1 MSNRRPIQ
9 ALCGQPI
16 DPSHRKPVMIATS
29 TDCLSVE
36 ELNRLLDGQLS
47 SNEFD
52 SASKHVD
59 QCEQC
64 QSRIPEKWDALSPI
78 ANADSEED
86 SVLAESACQFAV
98 AQLMTAG
105 AKVAH
110 TSADLPIDQI
120 GPYEILGQLGQGGM
134 GMVCLARHNRLKR
147 QCAIKLLPPHRV
159 MEPGWLDR
167 FDREM
172 TTIAAL
178 EHPGIVRATDAGT
191 HSDWHYLV
199 MEYLDGMDVGK
210 IAHRLGSLPVAD
222 ACEIAR
228 QSAVALMHVHETGL
242 IHRDVKPS
250 NLMLTR
256 DGTVKLLDL
265 GLVLAGDDPLATDDR
280 LTTVGHLMGTLPA
293 MSPEQLLDSRKVQP
307 VSDIYSLG
315 ATLYR
320 LISGRWPQANEGGLA
335 ARVLAITSESNRS
348 TPLPL
353 SRLESSVKSELE
365 SFVGQMMHRQ
375 PDQRPSGSIVAERLA
390 TWSGEAN
397 LKALLKRAESTP
409 ASDAPITPS
418 LPLATNPAS
427 PPPGNGKHTWT
438 AWLGPLGWF
447 AAAILLATVVIQIK
461 TDKGLVTVTTDG
473 KDTQV
478 AVEKNVQ
485 DSTEETVS
493 PSTEKSLTADIESP
507 DSEKIYL
514 GENLDYWLGV
524 FRREQQIERI
534 GQAMRAVELLSRNT
548 PKREEAAR
556 ITLELA
562 NEYGTQIIDDTPDQ
576 NGGGFGGQSSPNQ
589 RFMGYLTQT
598 FDNYLP
604 TPGLRP
610 LGETLADGNERAQI
624 TAILLLNH
632 FVTGVHVNAVYEG
645 RLETAKASFA
655 TEALT
660 PEGRVTIET
669 LLKQIGIASGE
680 LKPLAADA
688 TAKDRYAMTPA
699 REAVSSRETAW
710 VTAVRIIEM
719 SGPKISPPSWIADY
733 VQEQVDEA
741 VADYEHREIDPETE
755 QTKWDYSD
763 PNAPYGFSSGGFGG
777 GPQMITTPTDP
788 DWLLSRELFLSAIE
802 MRREGRLDLPIQ
814 FAAETLAHPRFNWY
828 SMDGSSLN
836 DLVQALATI
845 DPEAPSLI
853 AFHLD
858 RSFQEMDRQYQASQ
872 NAEWL
877 HPLTYFGQRL
887 KEGLASVYTTHVEQ
901 PEQAHDRLERLVK
914 SLPNLSM
921 YQQSTEGNKDIW
933 NAMLN
938 DLKQRFESE

>member
-1 MSNRRPIQ
+1 
-9 ALCGQPI
+9 
-16 DPSHRKPVMIATS
+16 MIATS
-29 TDCLSVE
+29 TDCLSIE

-78 ANADSEED
+78 AKADSEED

-105 AKVAH
+105 TKVPH

-172 TTIAAL
+172 TTVASL

-210 IAHRLGSLPVAD
+210 IAHRMGSLPVAD

-307 VSDIYSLG
+307 ASDIYSLG

-320 LISGRWPQANEGGLA
+320 LVSGRWPHANEGGLA

-353 SRLESSVKSELE
+353 SRLEPSVEPELE

-397 LKALLKRAESTP
+397 LKALLQRAESTP
-409 ASDAPITPS
+409 VSDEPITPS

-427 PPPGNGKHTWT
+427 PPPGDSKHTWT
-438 AWLGPLGWF
+438 AWMGPLGWF
-447 AAAILLATVVIQIK
+447 AAAVLLATVVIQIK

-473 KDTQV
+473 KDTKV
-478 AVEKNVQ
+478 AVEEIQ

-493 PSTEKSLTADIESP
+493 PSTEKSLAAGIASTGG
-507 DSEKIYL
+507 EKIYL
-514 GENLDYWLGV
+514 GENLDHWLGV
-524 FRREQQIERI
+524 FRREQQMERI
-534 GQAMRAVELLSRNT
+534 GQAMQAVELLSRNS
-548 PKREEAAR
+548 PRREEAAQV
-556 ITLELA
+556 TLQLA
-562 NEYGTQIIDDTPDQ
+562 DRYGTIFVNDYPDQ
-576 NGGGFGGQSSPNQ
+576 AESGTGGQTLVNRQ
-589 RFMGYLTQT
+589 YMGYLAQIYPLYFPAPGLFILGDSLEKGNTQT
-598 FDNYLP
+598 QLASTVLLHRFISGQYDQWEFPLNRESVRSYMSAASNSSI
-604 TPGLRP
+604 GLKSIEKLLVQIGEAVQDLQP
-610 LGETLADGNERAQI
+610 LASQSMRRNATNFLTLADEAR
-624 TAILLLNH
+624 TA
-632 FVTGVHVNAVYEG
+632 
-645 RLETAKASFA
+645 R
-655 TEALT
+655 
-660 PEGRVTIET
+660 
-669 LLKQIGIASGE
+669 Q
-680 LKPLAADA
+680 
-688 TAKDRYAMTPA
+688 M
-699 REAVSSRETAW
+699 AW
-710 VTAVRIIEM
+710 GSAVRIIEE
-719 SGPKISPPSWIADY
+719 SGPRVSPPDWIAEY

-741 VADYEHREIDPETE
+741 VADYEQREIDPETG
-755 QTKWDYSD
+755 QTKWDYTD
-763 PNAPYGFSSGGFGG
+763 PNSVYGFASGGFGG
-777 GPQMITTPTDP
+777 GPQMTTTPTDP

-828 SMDGSSLN
+828 SMDGSSFN
-836 DLVQALATI
+836 DVVQGLATI

-858 RSFQEMDRQYQASQ
+858 RSFQEMDRQFQASQ

-877 HPLTYFGQRL
+877 RQLTYFEQRL
-887 KEGLASVYTTHVEQ
+887 KEGLASVYTTHINH
-901 PEQAHDRLERLVK
+901 PEQAHDRLERLVNSMPK
-914 SLPNLSM
+914 LSM
-921 YQQSTEGNKDIW
+921 YQQSTEDPKAFW
-933 NAMLN
+933 HAMLN
-938 DLKQRFESE
+938 DLKQRSESGAAPE

>member
-1 MSNRRPIQ
+1 
-9 ALCGQPI
+9 
-16 DPSHRKPVMIATS
+16 MIATS

-47 SNEFD
+47 SEEFD

-59 QCEQC
+59 ECEQC

-78 ANADSEED
+78 AKADSEED

-98 AQLMTAG
+98 AQLMTANVPVPNT
-105 AKVAH
+105 A
-110 TSADLPIDQI
+110 ADLPIDQI

-172 TTIAAL
+172 TTVASL

-191 HSDWHYLV
+191 HSGWHYLV

-228 QSAVALMHVHETGL
+228 QSAVALTHVHETGL

-307 VSDIYSLG
+307 ASDIYSLG

-320 LISGRWPQANEGGLA
+320 LISGRWPHANEGGLA

-348 TPLPL
+348 TPPPL
-353 SRLESSVKSELE
+353 SSLEPSVETELG

-390 TWSGEAN
+390 TWSGDAN

-409 ASDAPITPS
+409 ASDAPITPL

-427 PPPGNGKHTWT
+427 PPPGDGKHTWT
-438 AWLGPLGWF
+438 AWMGPLGWF
-447 AAAILLATVVIQIK
+447 AAAVLLATVVIQIK

-473 KDTQV
+473 NDTKV
-478 AVEKNVQ
+478 AVEEN
-485 DSTEETVS
+485 
-493 PSTEKSLTADIESP
+493 ESP
-507 DSEKIYL
+507 LPTATLQKRSREDSKLDFANTNRDIVYEGKNLDAWLETLASEK
-514 GENLDYWLGV
+514 E
-524 FRREQQIERI
+524 I
-534 GQAMRAVELLSRNT
+534 GAIGRAMRAVERLSRGT
-548 PKREEAAR
+548 SRRAEAAKA
-556 ITLELA
+556 TLDLTD
-562 NEYGTQIIDDTPDQ
+562 EYGTWHVAPPVEHGGFM
-576 NGGGFGGQSSPNQ
+576 GGGFSSSPPIDRQ
-589 RFMGYLTQT
+589 FMGHLQESYKHYFPIPGVQT
-598 FDNYLP
+598 I
-604 TPGLRP
+604 GLK
-610 LGETLADGNERAQI
+610 LAHGNQKARIAS
-624 TAILLLNH
+624 ILQLRNFVMNLNH
-632 FVTGVHVNAVYEG
+632 NTGSPHRASSAEVFFASKSKKSEG
-645 RLETAKASFA
+645 RTY
-655 TEALT
+655 
-660 PEGRVTIET
+660 IET
-669 LLKQIGIASGE
+669 LLQEIGSASAG
-680 LKPLAADA
+680 LKSVVKEA
-688 TAKDRYAMTPA
+688 TATSTPHP
-699 REAVSSRETAW
+699 RSPSEEANIARETAW
-710 VTAVRIIEM
+710 AIAVRIVQE
-719 SGPKISPPSWIADY
+719 SGPQISPPAWIADY
-733 VQEQVDEA
+733 VEEQVDEA
-741 VADYEHREIDPETE
+741 VAKYEQREVDPETG
-755 QTKWDYSD
+755 QTKWDYAD
-763 PNAPYGFSSGGFGG
+763 PNAVYGFSMGGFGG
-777 GPQMITTPTDP
+777 GPQANTTPNPP
-788 DWLLSRELFLSAIE
+788 DWILPTELYLAAIE
-802 MRREGRLDLPIQ
+802 MRREGRVQFPIE

-828 SMDGSSLN
+828 SMDDSSLN
-836 DLVQALATI
+836 DVVQALTAI
-845 DPEAPSLI
+845 DPKAPSLI

-877 HPLTYFGQRL
+877 HPLTYLQQRL
-887 KEGLASVYTTHVEQ
+887 QEGLASVYTTHVEQ
-901 PEQAHDRLERLVK
+901 PAQAHDRLERLVN
-914 SLPNLSM
+914 SLPKLSM
-921 YQQSTEGNKDIW
+921 YQQSTEDPKAFW
-933 NAMLN
+933 HAMLN
-938 DLKQRFESE
+938 DLKQRSESE

>member
-1 MSNRRPIQ
+1 
-9 ALCGQPI
+9 
-16 DPSHRKPVMIATS
+16 MIATS

-47 SNEFD
+47 SDEFD

-59 QCEQC
+59 ECEQC
-64 QSRIPEKWDALSPI
+64 QSRIPDKWDALSSV
-78 ANADSEED
+78 AKAGTEED

-98 AQLMTAG
+98 ARLMTAHI
-105 AKVAH
+105 ASSHV
-110 TSADLPIDQI
+110 SADLPIDQI
-120 GPYEILGQLGQGGM
+120 GPYEILGKLGQGGM

-191 HSDWHYLV
+191 HSGWHYLV
-199 MEYLDGMDVGK
+199 MEHLDGMDVGK

-307 VSDIYSLG
+307 ASDIYSLG

-320 LISGRWPQANEGGLA
+320 LISGRWPHANEGGLA

-348 TPLPL
+348 TPPPL
-353 SRLESSVKSELE
+353 SRLQPSVESELE
-365 SFVGQMMHRQ
+365 TFVGQMMHRQ

-390 TWSGEAN
+390 TWSGDAN
-397 LKALLKRAESTP
+397 LKALLQRAEATP
-409 ASDAPITPS
+409 VSDAPITPS
-418 LPLATNPAS
+418 FPLATKPAS
-427 PPPGNGKHTWT
+427 PPPGNSNHNWT
-438 AWLGPLGWF
+438 AWFGPLGWL
-447 AAAILLATVVIQIK
+447 AAAALLATVVIQIK

-478 AVEKNVQ
+478 AVEEDKSAVGEQ
-485 DSTEETVS
+485 ATKAAATQLPVADARPGSTDKVN
-493 PSTEKSLTADIESP
+493 
-507 DSEKIYL
+507 L
-514 GENLDYWLGV
+514 GEDLEHWLKV
-524 FRREQQIERI
+524 FQQELEIERI
-534 GQAMRAVELLSRNT
+534 GQAMRAVELLSRES
-548 PKREEAAR
+548 PKREKAAR
-556 ITLELA
+556 IILERA
-562 NEYGTQIIDDTPDQ
+562 NEYGTQIIDESPDQ
-576 NGGGFGGQSSPNQ
+576 DDGSFGSPSPPNH
-589 RFMGYLTQT
+589 RFMGYLAETYPS
-598 FDNYLP
+598 YLP
-604 TPGLRP
+604 EPGLSP
-610 LGETLADGNERAQI
+610 LGEILVTGNEKAKFAAI
-624 TAILLLNH
+624 TLLKH
-632 FVTGVHVNAVYEG
+632 YVSGVHVNTFYEAKQDAVDVYF
-645 RLETAKASFA
+645 AKAGS
-655 TEALT
+655 TVD
-660 PEGRVTIET
+660 GRSKIET
-669 LLKQIGIASGE
+669 LLQQLGIASDELRASASLASQRDRFMMSAAGE
-680 LKPLAADA
+680 ALS
-688 TAKDRYAMTPA
+688 A
-699 REAVSSRETAW
+699 RKSAW
-710 VTAVRIIEM
+710 SIAVRIVQK
-719 SGPKISPPSWIADY
+719 SGPHIVPPVWIADY
-733 VQEQVDEA
+733 VKEQVDEA
-741 VADYEHREIDPETE
+741 VATYAHRELDPKTG
-755 QTKWDYSD
+755 QTKWRYTPS
-763 PNAPYGFSSGGFGG
+763 NAGGGLSGFGG
-777 GPQMITTPTDP
+777 GGRMTTNPTVP

-828 SMDGSSLN
+828 SMDDSSLN
-836 DLVQALATI
+836 NVVRALATI
-845 DPEAPSLI
+845 DPKAPSLI

-858 RSFQEMDRQYQASQ
+858 RNFQEMDRQYQASQ

-877 HPLTYFGQRL
+877 RPLTYLQQCL
-887 KEGLASVYTTHVEQ
+887 KEGLASVYTTHVNH
-901 PEQAHDRLERLVK
+901 PKQAHDRLERLVN
-914 SLPNLSM
+914 SLPKLSSF
-921 YQQSTEGNKDIW
+921 QPTTDHDKDFW
-933 NAMLN
+933 LSMLN
-938 DLKQRFESE
+938 DLKQRSESDAAPE

>member
-1 MSNRRPIQ
+1 
-9 ALCGQPI
+9 
-16 DPSHRKPVMIATS
+16 MIATS

-47 SNEFD
+47 SDEFD

-59 QCEQC
+59 ECEQC
-64 QSRIPEKWDALSPI
+64 QSRIPDKWDALSSV
-78 ANADSEED
+78 ADAGTKED

-98 AQLMTAG
+98 ARLMTAHITSPQ
-105 AKVAH
+105 VA
-110 TSADLPIDQI
+110 ADLPIDQI
-120 GPYEILGQLGQGGM
+120 GPYEILGKLGQGGM

-191 HSDWHYLV
+191 HSGWHYLV
-199 MEYLDGMDVGK
+199 MEHLDGMDVGK

-307 VSDIYSLG
+307 ASDIYSLG

-320 LISGRWPQANEGGLA
+320 LISGRWPHANEGGLA

-348 TPLPL
+348 TPPPL
-353 SRLESSVKSELE
+353 SRLEPSVETELQT
-365 SFVGQMMHRQ
+365 FVGQMMHRQ
-375 PDQRPSGSIVAERLA
+375 PDQRPSGSVVAERLA
-390 TWSGEAN
+390 TWSGDAN
-397 LKALLKRAESTP
+397 LKALLKRAEATP
-409 ASDAPITPS
+409 VSDAPITPS
-418 LPLATNPAS
+418 FPLATKPAS
-427 PPPGNGKHTWT
+427 PPPGGGKHNWT
-438 AWLGPLGWF
+438 AWFGPLGWF
-447 AAAILLATVVIQIK
+447 AAAALLATVVIQIK

-478 AVEKNVQ
+478 AVEEDVQ
-485 DSTEETVS
+485 NSMEETIS
-493 PSTEKSLTADIESP
+493 PSSEKSLAADLEST
-507 DSEKIYL
+507 DGEKIYL
-514 GENLDYWLGV
+514 GENLDHWLGV

-556 ITLELA
+556 VTLELA

-576 NGGGFGGQSSPNQ
+576 NGGGFGGQSPPNQ

-610 LGETLADGNERAQI
+610 LGETLVDGNEKAKIAAI
-624 TAILLLNH
+624 TLLNQYLSRVQGNT
-632 FVTGVHVNAVYEG
+632 FYAEREEPVTAFFSQSGATVDG
-645 RLETAKASFA
+645 RSKT
-655 TEALT
+655 
-660 PEGRVTIET
+660 ET
-669 LLKQIGIASGE
+669 LLQQLGKASDDLRTSASKASHEDRSMNNAAGE
-680 LKPLAADA
+680 AYYARLSAWSVAMRIVKMTGPHTA
-688 TAKDRYAMTPA
+688 TPN
-699 REAVSSRETAW
+699 
-710 VTAVRIIEM
+710 
-719 SGPKISPPSWIADY
+719 WIAEY

-741 VADYEHREIDPETE
+741 VAVYEQREIDPDTG
-755 QTKWDYSD
+755 QTKWDYTN
-763 PNAPYGFSSGGFGG
+763 PNAAYGFSMGGFGG
-777 GPQMITTPTDP
+777 GSQMITSPTAP
-788 DWLLSRELFLSAIE
+788 DWLLSRELILSAIE
-802 MRREGRLDLPIQ
+802 MQKEGRLDLPIQ
-814 FAAETLAHPRFNWY
+814 FAAETLAHPSFNWY
-828 SMDGSSLN
+828 PLEGGTLD
-836 DLVQALATI
+836 DVVQTLTAI
-845 DPEAPSLI
+845 DPKAPFLI

-877 HPLTYFGQRL
+877 RPLTYFQQRL
-887 KEGLASVYTTHVEQ
+887 KEGLASVYTTHVDH
-901 PEQAHDRLERLVK
+901 PKQAHDRLERLVN
-914 SLPNLSM
+914 SLPKLSSF
-921 YQQSTEGNKDIW
+921 QRTTDNDKDFW
-933 NAMLN
+933 LSMLN
-938 DLKQRFESE
+938 DLKQRSESDAAPE

>member
-1 MSNRRPIQ
+1 
-9 ALCGQPI
+9 
-16 DPSHRKPVMIATS
+16 MIATS

-47 SNEFD
+47 SDEFD

-59 QCEQC
+59 ECEQC
-64 QSRIPEKWDALSPI
+64 QSRIPDKWDALSSV
-78 ANADSEED
+78 AKAGTEED

-98 AQLMTAG
+98 ARLMTAHI
-105 AKVAH
+105 ASSHV
-110 TSADLPIDQI
+110 SADLPIDQI
-120 GPYEILGQLGQGGM
+120 GPYEILGKLGQGGM

-191 HSDWHYLV
+191 HSGWHYLV
-199 MEYLDGMDVGK
+199 MEPLDGMDVGK
-210 IAHRLGSLPVAD
+210 IAYRLGSLPVAD

-307 VSDIYSLG
+307 ASDIYSLG

-320 LISGRWPQANEGGLA
+320 LISGRWPHANEGGLA

-348 TPLPL
+348 TPPPL
-353 SRLESSVKSELE
+353 SRLEPSVESELQT
-365 SFVGQMMHRQ
+365 FVDQMMHRQ
-375 PDQRPSGSIVAERLA
+375 PDQRPSGSVVAERLA
-390 TWSGEAN
+390 TWSGDAN
-397 LKALLKRAESTP
+397 LKALLKRAEATP
-409 ASDAPITPS
+409 VSDAPITPS
-418 LPLATNPAS
+418 FSLATKPAS
-427 PPPGNGKHTWT
+427 PPPGGGKHNWT
-438 AWLGPLGWF
+438 AWFGPLGWF

-478 AVEKNVQ
+478 AVEKNDE
-485 DSTEETVS
+485 DSTEDTVL
-493 PSTEKSLTADIESP
+493 PSAEKSLAIGLEST
-507 DSEKIYL
+507 DGEKIYL
-514 GENLDYWLGV
+514 GENLDYWLVV
-524 FRREQQIERI
+524 FRREQQMERI

-556 ITLELA
+556 VTLELA

-576 NGGGFGGQSSPNQ
+576 NGGGFGGQSPPNQ

-610 LGETLADGNERAQI
+610 LGETLVDGNEKAKIAAI
-624 TAILLLNH
+624 TLLNQYLSGVQGNT
-632 FVTGVHVNAVYEG
+632 FYAEREESVTEFFSQSGATVDG
-645 RLETAKASFA
+645 RSKT
-655 TEALT
+655 
-660 PEGRVTIET
+660 ET
-669 LLKQIGIASGE
+669 LLQQLGKASDDLRMSASKASHEDRSMNNAAGE
-680 LKPLAADA
+680 AYYARLSAWSVAMRIVKMTGPHTA
-688 TAKDRYAMTPA
+688 TPN
-699 REAVSSRETAW
+699 
-710 VTAVRIIEM
+710 
-719 SGPKISPPSWIADY
+719 WIAEY

-741 VADYEHREIDPETE
+741 VAVYEQREIDPDTR
-755 QTKWDYSD
+755 QTKWDYTN
-763 PNAPYGFSSGGFGG
+763 PNAAYGFSMGGFGG
-777 GPQMITTPTDP
+777 GSQMITSPTAP
-788 DWLLSRELFLSAIE
+788 DWLLSRELIISAIE
-802 MRREGRLDLPIQ
+802 MQREGRLDLPIQ
-814 FAAETLAHPRFNWY
+814 FAAETLAHPSFNWY
-828 SMDGSSLN
+828 PLEGGTLD
-836 DLVQALATI
+836 DVVQTLTAI
-845 DPEAPSLI
+845 DPKAPFLI

-877 HPLTYFGQRL
+877 RPLTFLRQRL
-887 KEGLASVYTTHVEQ
+887 QEGLASVYTTHVEQ
-901 PEQAHDRLERLVK
+901 PKQAHDRLGRLVN
-914 SLPNLSM
+914 SLPKLSSL
-921 YQQSTEGNKDIW
+921 QLTTDHDKDFW
-933 NAMLN
+933 LSMLN
-938 DLKQRFESE
+938 DLKQRSESE

>member
-1 MSNRRPIQ
+1 
-9 ALCGQPI
+9 
-16 DPSHRKPVMIATS
+16 MIATS
-29 TDCLSVE
+29 TDCLSIE

-98 AQLMTAG
+98 AQLMTANVPVPH
-105 AKVAH
+105 AA
-110 TSADLPIDQI
+110 ADLPIDQI

-172 TTIAAL
+172 TTVASL

-191 HSDWHYLV
+191 HSGWHYLV

-307 VSDIYSLG
+307 ASDIYSLG

-320 LISGRWPQANEGGLA
+320 LISGRWPHANEGGLA
-335 ARVLAITSESNRS
+335 ARVLAITGESNRS

-353 SRLESSVKSELE
+353 SSFQPSVETELE

-438 AWLGPLGWF
+438 AWMGPLGWF
-447 AAAILLATVVIQIK
+447 AAAVLLATVVIQIK

-473 KDTQV
+473 KDTKV
-478 AVEKNVQ
+478 AVEEDDGEPRSVALAQ
-485 DSTEETVS
+485 SVAEQSEPVV
-493 PSTEKSLTADIESP
+493 ADPTNGIVYHG
-507 DSEKIYL
+507 K
-514 GENLDYWLGV
+514 NLDAWLGILQN
-524 FRREQQIERI
+524 EQQIDSV
-534 GQAMRAVELLSRNT
+534 GQAMRAAERLSRNSPRRAEVAKLT
-548 PKREEAAR
+548 LAR
-556 ITLELA
+556 ASEH
-562 NEYGTQIIDDTPDQ
+562 GTILVERP
-576 NGGGFGGQSSPNQ
+576 PNQ
-589 RFMGYLTQT
+589 HSDVFNVTGPSDPRFMGYLTEVYPH
-598 FDNYLP
+598 FLP
-604 TPGLRP
+604 TPGLEP
-610 LGETLADGNERAQI
+610 LGEYLAHGNERSKSA
-624 TAILLLNH
+624 TILLLNQY
-632 FVTGVHVNAVYEG
+632 VTGQYVSGMDANTDY
-645 RLETAKASFA
+645 
-655 TEALT
+655 
-660 PEGRVTIET
+660 
-669 LLKQIGIASGE
+669 LKQ
-680 LKPLAADA
+680 
-688 TAKDRYAMTPA
+688 
-699 REAVSSRETAW
+699 RETAPTYFAKSAERQEDRAK
-710 VTAVRIIEM
+710 VERLLIRLGTASEELRKLSSQVSDETWNAAKEASASREMAWATALRILQD
-719 SGPKISPPSWIADY
+719 SGPHIAAPDWIADY
-733 VQEQVDEA
+733 VEEQVNDA
-741 VADYEHREIDPETE
+741 VAKYERREVDPATG

-763 PNAPYGFSSGGFGG
+763 PNAVYGFSMGGFGG
-777 GPQMITTPTDP
+777 GPQAHTNPNPP
-788 DWLLSRELFLSAIE
+788 DWILPTELYLAATE
-802 MRREGRLDLPIQ
+802 MRREGRVQFPIE

-828 SMDGSSLN
+828 SMDGSSFN
-836 DLVQALATI
+836 DVVQGLATI

-877 HPLTYFGQRL
+877 RPLTFLRQRL
-887 KEGLASVYTTHVEQ
+887 QEGLASVYTTHVEQ
-901 PEQAHDRLERLVK
+901 PKQAHDRLERLVK

-921 YQQSTEGNKDIW
+921 YQQSTDDNKDFW
-933 NAMLN
+933 HAMLN
-938 DLKQRFESE
+938 DLKQRSESGAAPE

>member
-1 MSNRRPIQ
+1 
-9 ALCGQPI
+9 
-16 DPSHRKPVMIATS
+16 MIATS

-47 SNEFD
+47 SDEFD

-59 QCEQC
+59 ECEQC
-64 QSRIPEKWDALSPI
+64 QSRIPDKWDALSSV
-78 ANADSEED
+78 AKAGTEED

-98 AQLMTAG
+98 ARLMTAHI
-105 AKVAH
+105 ASSHV
-110 TSADLPIDQI
+110 SADLPIDQI
-120 GPYEILGQLGQGGM
+120 GPYEILGKLGQGGM

-191 HSDWHYLV
+191 HSGWHYLV
-199 MEYLDGMDVGK
+199 MEHLDGMDVGK
-210 IAHRLGSLPVAD
+210 IAYRLGSLPVAD

-307 VSDIYSLG
+307 ASDIYSLG

-320 LISGRWPQANEGGLA
+320 LISGRWPHANEGGLA

-348 TPLPL
+348 TPPPL
-353 SRLESSVKSELE
+353 SRLEPSVESELQT
-365 SFVGQMMHRQ
+365 FVDQMMHRQ
-375 PDQRPSGSIVAERLA
+375 PDQRPSGSVVAERLA
-390 TWSGEAN
+390 TWSGDAN
-397 LKALLKRAESTP
+397 LKALLKRAEATP
-409 ASDAPITPS
+409 VSDAPITPS
-418 LPLATNPAS
+418 FSLATKPAS
-427 PPPGNGKHTWT
+427 PPPGGGKHNWT
-438 AWLGPLGWF
+438 AWFGPLGWF

-478 AVEKNVQ
+478 AVEKNDE
-485 DSTEETVS
+485 DSTEDTVL
-493 PSTEKSLTADIESP
+493 PSAEKSLAIGLEST
-507 DSEKIYL
+507 DGEKIYL
-514 GENLDYWLGV
+514 GENLDYWLVV
-524 FRREQQIERI
+524 FRREQQMERI

-556 ITLELA
+556 VTLELA

-576 NGGGFGGQSSPNQ
+576 NGGGFGGQSPPNQ

-610 LGETLADGNERAQI
+610 LGETLVDGNEKAKIAAI
-624 TAILLLNH
+624 TLLNQYLSGVQGNT
-632 FVTGVHVNAVYEG
+632 FYAEREESVTEFFSQSGATVDG
-645 RLETAKASFA
+645 RSKT
-655 TEALT
+655 
-660 PEGRVTIET
+660 ET
-669 LLKQIGIASGE
+669 LLQQLGKASDDLRMSASKASHEDRSMNNAAGE
-680 LKPLAADA
+680 AYYARLSAWSVAMRIVKMTGPHTA
-688 TAKDRYAMTPA
+688 TPN
-699 REAVSSRETAW
+699 
-710 VTAVRIIEM
+710 
-719 SGPKISPPSWIADY
+719 WIAEY

-741 VADYEHREIDPETE
+741 VAVYEQREIDPDTR
-755 QTKWDYSD
+755 QTKWDYTN
-763 PNAPYGFSSGGFGG
+763 PNAAYGFSMGGFGG
-777 GPQMITTPTDP
+777 GSQMITSPTAP
-788 DWLLSRELFLSAIE
+788 DWLLSRELIISAIE
-802 MRREGRLDLPIQ
+802 MQREGRLDLPIQ
-814 FAAETLAHPRFNWY
+814 FAAETLAHPSFNWY
-828 SMDGSSLN
+828 PLEGGTLD
-836 DLVQALATI
+836 DVVQTLTAI
-845 DPEAPSLI
+845 DPKAPFLI

-877 HPLTYFGQRL
+877 RPLTFLRQRL
-887 KEGLASVYTTHVEQ
+887 QEGLASVYTTHVEQ
-901 PEQAHDRLERLVK
+901 PKQAHDRLGRLVN
-914 SLPNLSM
+914 SLPKLSSL
-921 YQQSTEGNKDIW
+921 QLTTDHDKDFW
-933 NAMLN
+933 LSMLN
-938 DLKQRFESE
+938 DLKQRSESE